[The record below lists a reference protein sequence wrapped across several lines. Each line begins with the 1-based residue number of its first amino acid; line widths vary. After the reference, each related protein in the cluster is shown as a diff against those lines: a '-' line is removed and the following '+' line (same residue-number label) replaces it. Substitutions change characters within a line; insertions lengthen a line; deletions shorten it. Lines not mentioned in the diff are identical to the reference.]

1 MRGPVS
7 LRRVPLHV
15 TIDEFSNRS
24 IVTSPQTTRTQLRSV
39 IGGSL
44 GNLVEW
50 FDWYAYSAFAIY
62 FANSF
67 FPAQERTAQLLKTAA
82 IFSVG
87 FLMRPFGAWVLGA
100 YADRQGRKAA
110 LALSVLMMAAGSLLI
125 ALTPTYA
132 TIGVAAPAL
141 LLLARVLQGFSTG
154 GEYGASA
161 TYMSEVVHPSRRGL
175 YSGVLYSTL
184 ILGQLL
190 ALAVLMTLQLVLLT
204 PDQLHEWGW
213 RIPFALGAV
222 VSVTALLVRR
232 RLPESELFV
241 RAAHTPRSG
250 RLRALSA
257 HPRAVLMVI
266 GLTLG
271 GTLYF
276 YTFTTYM
283 QKFLVVSAGL
293 TETQSTWISSFA
305 LFVFVLLQP
314 VAGAISDR
322 VGRRAI
328 LIAFGGLATMTT
340 IPLLRAIE
348 HAQSPTVALI
358 LVLLG
363 MLIATLYS
371 SVSAIAKAELFP
383 VEVRALGVGLP
394 YAIAVSLF
402 GGSAE
407 TIALSLKSIGLDEWY
422 YVYVSVCAAISLIV
436 YWHLPDSRTQSKL

>member
-1 MRGPVS
+1 VS
-7 LRRVPLHV
+7 SS
-15 TIDEFSNRS
+15 TIPS
-24 IVTSPQTTRTQLRSV
+24 TSLRSV

-67 FPAQERTAQLLKTAA
+67 FPAQEHTAQLLKTAA

-87 FLMRPFGAWVLGA
+87 FLMRPVGAWALGA
-100 YADRQGRKAA
+100 YADRRGRKAA
-110 LALSVLMMAAGSLLI
+110 LALSVLLMAGGSLLI
-125 ALTPTYA
+125 AFTPTYA
-132 TIGVAAPAL
+132 TIGMAAPAL
-141 LLLARVLQGFSTG
+141 LLVARILQGFSTG
-154 GEYGASA
+154 GEYGTSA

-175 YSGVLYSTL
+175 YSGVLYATL

-190 ALAVLMTLQLVLLT
+190 ALAVLIVLQFVLLT
-204 PDQLHEWGW
+204 AAQLHEWGW

-222 VSVTALLVRR
+222 IAIAALLLRR
-232 RLPESELFV
+232 RLPESQMFAQAPHNDL
-241 RAAHTPRSG
+241 SG
-250 RLRALSA
+250 RLRALKA
-257 HPRAVLMVI
+257 HPRAVVMVI

-283 QKFLVVSAGL
+283 QKFLVNSTGL
-293 TETQSTWISSFA
+293 TETQSTWISSVA
-305 LFVFVLLQP
+305 LLAFVVLQP
-314 VAGAISDR
+314 LAGALSDR

-328 LIAFGGLATMTT
+328 LIAFGALAAVTT
-340 IPLLRAIE
+340 IPLMRAIE
-348 HAQSPTVALI
+348 HAESAIAALVLI
-358 LVLLG
+358 LIG
-363 MLIATLYS
+363 MVIATLYS

-394 YAIAVSLF
+394 YAVAVSLF

-407 TIALSLKSIGLDEWY
+407 TIALSLKSAGHAQWY
-422 YVYVSVCAAISLIV
+422 YVYVSLCAAISLIA
-436 YWHLPDSRTQSKL
+436 YWQLPDSRTHSQL

>member
-1 MRGPVS
+1 MH
-7 LRRVPLHV
+7 LQV
-15 TIDEFSNRS
+15 TIDEVSS
-24 IVTSPQTTRTQLRSV
+24 PATVTSSQNTRTQLRSV

-87 FLMRPFGAWVLGA
+87 FLMRPIGAWVLGA

-125 ALTPTYA
+125 AFTPTYA
-132 TIGVAAPAL
+132 SIGVAAPAL
-141 LLLARVLQGFSTG
+141 LLVARILQGFSTG

-161 TYMSEVVHPSRRGL
+161 TYMSEVVHPSQRGL

-190 ALAVLMTLQLVLLT
+190 ALAVLMLLQFVLLT
-204 PDQLHEWGW
+204 PEQLHHWGW

-222 VSVTALLVRR
+222 VSVTALLLRR
-232 RLPESELFV
+232 RLPESELFTQ
-241 RAAHTPRSG
+241 AAHTERAG

-283 QKFLVVSAGL
+283 QKFLVNSTGL
-293 TETQSTWISSFA
+293 TETQSTWISSLA
-305 LFVFVLLQP
+305 LLVFVALQP
-314 VAGAISDR
+314 IAGAISDR
-322 VGRRAI
+322 VGRRAV
-328 LIAFGGLATMTT
+328 LVTFGIVATVTT

-348 HAQSPTVALI
+348 HAHSAMTALL

-363 MLIATLYS
+363 MMIATLYS

-383 VEVRALGVGLP
+383 IEIRALGVGLP
-394 YAIAVSLF
+394 YAVAVSLF

-407 TIALSLKSIGLDEWY
+407 TIALWLKSIGLGDWY
-422 YVYVSVCAAISLIV
+422 YVYVSLCAAISLLA

>member
-1 MRGPVS
+1 M
-7 LRRVPLHV
+7 
-15 TIDEFSNRS
+15 
-24 IVTSPQTTRTQLRSV
+24 TSSQNTRTSLRSV

-67 FPAQERTAQLLKTAA
+67 FPAEERTAQLLKTAA

-87 FLMRPFGAWVLGA
+87 FLMRPIGAWMLGV

-110 LALSVLMMAAGSLLI
+110 LTLSVLLMAAGSLLI
-125 ALTPTYA
+125 AVTPTYA
-132 TIGVAAPAL
+132 TIGVAAPAVL
-141 LLLARVLQGFSTG
+141 LVARILQGFSTG

-190 ALAVLMTLQLVLLT
+190 ALGVLMLLQFVLLT
-204 PDQLHEWGW
+204 ASQLYDWGW
-213 RIPFALGAV
+213 RIPFAVGAV
-222 VSVTALLVRR
+222 VSIAALLLRR
-232 RLPESELFV
+232 QLPESEVFKQ
-241 RAAHTPRSG
+241 ASHSSSAG
-250 RLRALSA
+250 RLRVLGA

-293 TETQSTWISSFA
+293 SESQSTWISA
-305 LFVFVLLQP
+305 LALLFFVGLQP
-314 VAGAISDR
+314 VAGALSDLI
-322 VGRRAI
+322 GRRAI
-328 LIAFGGLATMTT
+328 LIAFGTIATLTT
-340 IPLLRAIE
+340 IPLLYAIE
-348 HAQSPTVALI
+348 HAQSATAALT
-358 LVLLG
+358 LVLVG
-363 MLIATLYS
+363 MTIATLYS

-407 TIALSLKSIGLDEWY
+407 TIALWLKSAARGEWY
-422 YVYVSVCAAISLIV
+422 YVYVSVCAAVSLIA
-436 YWHLPDSRTQSKL
+436 YWHLPDSRSQSKL